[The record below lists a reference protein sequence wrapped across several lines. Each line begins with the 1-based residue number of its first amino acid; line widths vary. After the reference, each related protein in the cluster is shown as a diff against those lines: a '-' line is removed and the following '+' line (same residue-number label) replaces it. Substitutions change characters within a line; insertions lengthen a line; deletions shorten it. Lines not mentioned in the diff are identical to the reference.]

1 MIHKKIIVLH
11 RVSSD
16 SQDFESQ
23 NNAIEDYIR
32 ENNIVVDEY
41 IKEEGISG
49 YSNKLFEREAIKKI
63 YDMALLDEL
72 DTLIVFNLDRI
83 GRTTEVA
90 EFLKKLTYCDVK
102 VYSVTEGLLNG
113 GEDTQDLINYIKSF
127 SAQMESKKTSLRVR
141 SGKEATNKKGLFSG
155 GTVNFGYGVEN
166 QKMFV
171 IEKEAKIVR
180 LIFDLYMKEG
190 KAGTVRFL
198 KEKGITK
205 RGRPFSHHMVNDIL
219 KDTIYIGLKRY
230 GHYIL
235 TDKDPTI
242 KARKFS
248 KESMKFQPY
257 NESLRIISDDLF
269 YKVQEKIQGN
279 TIKKGNVT
287 KLTNKTNVLFEGL
300 LYHRCGDREIR
311 KLHLDRK
318 KDKYGNYIY
327 SYRCSHCR
335 RQFYKNVIKTYGCK
349 KYNPVIEEHI
359 LNNLRLLSIEELEQK
374 IIDNNKNGVIL
385 IQKSLNEN
393 EKELTKR
400 EKALSNARKELEL
413 IFLGE
418 SDMEKGVINTLII
431 KLTKDIE
438 ELRDNIKILNDR
450 LEEAKSNFTIDSNL
464 INKYKN
470 FNFAYSKADS
480 NYKKLLM
487 QEVVEKIIIDG
498 EELRITF
505 YID

>member
-1 MIHKKIIVLH
+1 M
-11 RVSSD
+11 
-16 SQDFESQ
+16 
-23 NNAIEDYIR
+23 
-32 ENNIVVDEY
+32 
-41 IKEEGISG
+41 
-49 YSNKLFEREAIKKI
+49 
-63 YDMALLDEL
+63 
-72 DTLIVFNLDRI
+72 
-83 GRTTEVA
+83 
-90 EFLKKLTYCDVK
+90 
-102 VYSVTEGLLNG
+102 
-113 GEDTQDLINYIKSF
+113 
-127 SAQMESKKTSLRVR
+127 
-141 SGKEATNKKGLFSG
+141 
-155 GTVNFGYGVEN
+155 
-166 QKMFV
+166 
-171 IEKEAKIVR
+171 
-180 LIFDLYMKEG
+180 
-190 KAGTVRFL
+190 
-198 KEKGITK
+198 
-205 RGRPFSHHMVNDIL
+205 
-219 KDTIYIGLKRY
+219 
-230 GHYIL
+230 
-235 TDKDPTI
+235 
-242 KARKFS
+242 
-248 KESMKFQPY
+248 
-257 NESLRIISDDLF
+257 F

-359 LNNLRLLSIEELEQK
+359 LNNLSLLSIEELEQK

-385 IQKSLNEN
+385 IQKSLNES

-498 EELRITF
+498 EELRIKF